1 MSSKKVF
8 QIVYQCI
15 VKRYGEE
22 DHPSRV
28 PEEPENPQ
36 TQENKCCQ
44 YRISKLAGISL
55 FDGIDQRVPDGH
67 EEKQKPARMPCIPHT
82 AYNNIC
88 HQYNKNKGKVRM
100 VGKPLLILSLSVH
113 IDTVLINMDI
123 VPLLLVIYMDAVPAY
138 MNLAV
143 LILYMHAP
151 EAHMH
156 ILILITIGI

>member
-1 MSSKKVF
+1 
-8 QIVYQCI
+8 
-15 VKRYGEE
+15 
-22 DHPSRV
+22 
-28 PEEPENPQ
+28 
-36 TQENKCCQ
+36 
-44 YRISKLAGISL
+44 
-55 FDGIDQRVPDGH
+55 
-67 EEKQKPARMPCIPHT
+67 
-82 AYNNIC
+82 
-88 HQYNKNKGKVRM
+88 M